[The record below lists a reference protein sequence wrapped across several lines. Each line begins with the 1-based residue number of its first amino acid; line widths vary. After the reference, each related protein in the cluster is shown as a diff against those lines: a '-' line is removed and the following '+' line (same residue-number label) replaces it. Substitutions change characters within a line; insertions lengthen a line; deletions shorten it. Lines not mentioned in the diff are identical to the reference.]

1 MFKKTFV
8 DQVDIIKYIVLRH
21 YDQINNKLHNQTSG
35 TARNAQNKRALRT
48 YQINIRHELLFD
60 GINSCS
66 IAAVELISKDLFF
79 LMLTFETQ
87 TRY

>member
-21 YDQINNKLHNQTSG
+21 YDQISNKLHNQTAG

-48 YQINIRHELLFD
+48 PQINIGHEHVFD
-60 GINSCS
+60 GISSCS
-66 IAAVELISKDLFF
+66 ITAVELISKDLFS